1 MFDRFSQVLL
11 HYNPYIFC
19 ILAKTYFSPYDSGA
33 EHCSSTTGTKQH
45 PSGVCLFPALPL
57 ALLQG
62 GGEGLV
68 LLECLWVS
76 STQRKEVRNWF
87 IRFIVNVNDFCTV
100 TGQDSINRR
109 TIGVSA
115 IVLQLFGV
123 DKAEEKL
130 FSPV

>member
-1 MFDRFSQVLL
+1 MTQEQSTAAAPQAPNSIPQVRACVS
-11 HYNPYIFC
+11 C
-19 ILAKTYFSPYDSGA
+19 IAFGSA
-33 EHCSSTTGTKQH
+33 
-45 PSGVCLFPALPL
+45 A
-57 ALLQG
+57 G

-87 IRFIVNVNDFCTV
+87 IRFIVNVNDFCTM

-123 DKAEEKL
+123 DKVEEKL